1 LRVDASLYFAN
12 AAFLRDELERI
23 AHDGSARVMVLDL
36 SAVNDVDV
44 SAVSALEEGAAALA
58 ARGVSLR
65 LARVKGPVGDVLGRA
80 GFLAKV
86 PAYETVHEAATA
98 A

>member
-1 LRVDASLYFAN
+1 
-12 AAFLRDELERI
+12 
-23 AHDGSARVMVLDL
+23 
-36 SAVNDVDV
+36 
-44 SAVSALEEGAAALA
+44 
-58 ARGVSLR
+58 
-65 LARVKGPVGDVLGRA
+65 VLGRA